1 MTREARRLTD
11 LVSQMDAPKKPAAPK
26 KVKLEANAPHGEK
39 GDYRKITITVPAEVL
54 SLLVDEAAR
63 RKKAGEKNAQ
73 ISALI
78 REAVVEKLSR

>member
-1 MTREARRLTD
+1 MARDSQTRGRPK
-11 LVSQMDAPKKPAAPK
+11 LV
-26 KVKLEANAPHGEK
+26 ANAPHGEK
-39 GDYRKITITVPAEVL
+39 SDYRKITVTLPPDVL

-63 RKKAGEKNAQ
+63 RKKAGERNAQ